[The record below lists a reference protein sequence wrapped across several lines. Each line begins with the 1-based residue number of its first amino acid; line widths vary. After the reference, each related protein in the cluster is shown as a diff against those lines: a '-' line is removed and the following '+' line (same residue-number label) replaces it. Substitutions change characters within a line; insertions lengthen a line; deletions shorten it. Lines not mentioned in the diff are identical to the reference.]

1 MRSLDLGPPE
11 GGEFFQ
17 HIADAKAY
25 SSMGPPKVAG
35 NLVYHGVGETS
46 SPAESGFV
54 ESPSDSLVRFPPG
67 PPFGDGV
74 VGLNLDDLGT
84 L

>member
-11 GGEFFQ
+11 GGVFFQ

-46 SPAESGFV
+46 SPAENGFV
-54 ESPSDSLVRFPPG
+54 EVHQIPWSDSCPGHLLAMGSLV
-67 PPFGDGV
+67 
-74 VGLNLDDLGT
+74 
-84 L
+84 